1 MSEFISVKEAS
12 IQWNLS
18 ERTVRNDCSLGRA
31 DGAILMGKTWKIPVG
46 TKKPIR
52 ANEKEGKN
60 YLLERLRLEKK
71 NQIKGGICHK
81 LMIDLTFHSNHMEGN
96 KLTHDETRYIFETRT
111 IGIEK
116 NTSKKVDD
124 ILETMNHFA
133 AIDRVIDFANYP
145 LSEAFIIELHGILK
159 SNTVDS
165 RLPYFV
171 VGDYKKMPNEVGG
184 LETTRPRLVRSEMK
198 KLLSQYSKKESHSLE
213 EIVEFHVQFERIHP
227 FQDGNGRV
235 GRLIAFK
242 ECLKN
247 KLVPFIIFDDKKA
260 FYYRGLKNWDQERG
274 WLMDTCMEGQDI
286 VKTYLDYFNIAYR

>member
-1 MSEFISVKEAS
+1 MSEFTSVKEAS

-18 ERTVRNDCSLGRA
+18 ERTVRNYCSLGRVN
-31 DGAILMGKTWKIPVG
+31 GAILAGKTWKIPVG
-46 TKKPIR
+46 AKKPIW

-71 NQIKGGICHK
+71 NQIKGGIYHK

-96 KLTHDETRYIFETRT
+96 ELTHDETRYIFETRT
-111 IGIEK
+111 IGIKK

-145 LSEAFIIELHGILK
+145 LSGAFIKELHGILK
-159 SNTVDS
+159 SNTIDS
-165 RLPYFV
+165 RLPYFS

-184 LETTRPRLVRSEMK
+184 LETTRPRLVGPEMK

-247 KLVPFIIFDDKKA
+247 NLVPFIIFDDKKV
-260 FYYRGLKNWDQERG
+260 FY
-274 WLMDTCMEGQDI
+274 
-286 VKTYLDYFNIAYR
+286 